1 MLLPVSQ
8 VASLVD
14 SLNLTW
20 VDKIYLN
27 AIPNDD
33 LDNTDSTVMLLQE
46 TDSSPA
52 YLANSTFKGLSMGVE
67 IQIFYKVDLAD
78 DFNPLEAEL
87 ALMKGI
93 KQAGWLIVSS
103 QRHTIDPDTN
113 QVTKTIYVTK
123 NEMIKG
129 DI

>member
-8 VASLVD
+8 VSSLVD

-20 VDKIYLN
+20 VDKVYLN
-27 AIPNDD
+27 TIPNED

-52 YLANSTFKGLSMGVE
+52 YLANSTFKGLAMGVE

-78 DFNPLEAEL
+78 DFNPLEAEI
-87 ALMKGI
+87 ALMKI
-93 KQAGWLIVSS
+93 LKEAGWLIVSS
-103 QRHTIDPDTN
+103 QHHTTDPDTN

-123 NEMIKG
+123 NEMI
-129 DI
+129 

>member
-14 SLNLTW
+14 SLKLTW
-20 VDKIYLN
+20 LDKIYLN
-27 AIPNDD
+27 SIPKED
-33 LDNTDSTVMLLQE
+33 LDNTDTTVMLLQE

-67 IQIFYKVDLAD
+67 IQIFYKVDLAA
-78 DFNPLEAEL
+78 DFNPLEVEIS
-87 ALMKGI
+87 LMKSL
-93 KQAGWLIVSS
+93 KDSGWLIVSS
-103 QRHTIDPDTN
+103 QRHTTDPHTG

-123 NEMIKG
+123 NEMI
-129 DI
+129 

>member
-20 VDKIYLN
+20 LDKIFPN
-27 AIPNDD
+27 EIPYEY
-33 LDNTDSTVMLLQE
+33 LDNTDITAMLLQE

-52 YLANSTFKGLSMGVE
+52 YLANNTFKGLAMGVE

-78 DFNPLEAEL
+78 DFNPLEAEI
-87 ALMKGI
+87 ALMKSF
-93 KQAGWLIVSS
+93 KAAGWLIVSS
-103 QRHTIDPDTN
+103 QHHTTDPDTN

-123 NEMIKG
+123 NEI
-129 DI
+129 I

>member
-8 VASLVD
+8 VFSIVD

-20 VDKIYLN
+20 VDKVYLN

-67 IQIFYKVDLAD
+67 IQLYYKVDLAD
-78 DFNPLEAEL
+78 DFNPLEAEI
-87 ALMKGI
+87 ALMKSL
-93 KQAGWLIVSS
+93 KAAGWLIVSS
-103 QRHTIDPDTN
+103 QHHTTDPDTD

-123 NEMIKG
+123 NEMI
-129 DI
+129 

>member
-20 VDKIYLN
+20 LDKVYLN
-27 AIPNDD
+27 AIPEED

-46 TDSSPA
+46 TDSSPT
-52 YLANSTFKGLSMGVE
+52 YLANSTFKGLAMGVE
-67 IQIFYKVDLAD
+67 IQIFYKIDLAD
-78 DFNPLEAEL
+78 DFNPLEAEID
-87 ALMKGI
+87 LMKSL
-93 KQAGWLIVSS
+93 KEAGWLIVSS
-103 QRHTIDPDTN
+103 QHHTTDPDTN

-123 NEMIKG
+123 NEMI
-129 DI
+129 

>member
-14 SLNLTW
+14 SLDLTW
-20 VDKIYLN
+20 LDKVYLN
-27 AIPNDD
+27 AIPKED

-52 YLANSTFKGLSMGVE
+52 YLANSTFKGLAMGVE
-67 IQIFYKVDLAD
+67 IQIFYKIDLAD
-78 DFNPLEAEL
+78 DFNPLEAEI
-87 ALMKGI
+87 ALMKSL
-93 KQAGWLIVSS
+93 KEAGWLIVSS
-103 QRHTIDPDTN
+103 QHHTTDPDTN

-123 NEMIKG
+123 NEMI
-129 DI
+129 

>member
-20 VDKIYLN
+20 LDKVYLN
-27 AIPNDD
+27 EIPNED
-33 LDNTDSTVMLLQE
+33 LDNTASTVMLLQE
-46 TDSSPA
+46 TDSSPT
-52 YLANSTFKGLSMGVE
+52 YLANSTFKGLAMGVE

-78 DFNPLEAEL
+78 DFNPLEAEI
-87 ALMKGI
+87 ALMKI
-93 KQAGWLIVSS
+93 LKAAGWLIVSS
-103 QRHTIDPDTN
+103 QHHTTDPDTD

-123 NEMIKG
+123 NEMI
-129 DI
+129 